1 METTKGIKK
10 HVYMHTLTHGGSVD
24 GLTVGTVINID
35 ISSMVLHYLNT
46 TEKKANKVSIQ

>member
-1 METTKGIKK
+1 
-10 HVYMHTLTHGGSVD
+10 MHTLTHGGSMD

-46 TEKKANKVSIQ
+46 TEKQKIKCRISTLI